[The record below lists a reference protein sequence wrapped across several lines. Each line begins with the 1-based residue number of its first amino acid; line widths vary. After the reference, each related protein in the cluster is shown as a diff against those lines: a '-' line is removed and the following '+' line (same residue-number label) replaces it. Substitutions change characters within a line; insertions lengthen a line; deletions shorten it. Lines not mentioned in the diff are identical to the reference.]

1 MAALGP
7 WPHGSPTPLTPQE
20 RERLA
25 EIEAG
30 LRADPEFTLAP
41 PGDGRPERRIQ
52 RTVAVAI
59 MLIGIAL
66 SVTGAAMAP
75 HSFVVGFIVILT
87 GFITVVAGAVY
98 WFAASDH
105 ANP

>member
-1 MAALGP
+1 MAVLGP
-7 WPHGSPTPLTPQE
+7 WPHGNPMPLTPQE

-30 LRADPEFTLAP
+30 LRADPEFSFQP
-41 PGDGRPERRIQ
+41 VIDGRPDSRIR
-52 RTVAVAI
+52 RTVAVAM

-66 SVTGAAMAP
+66 SVAGAAMAP

-87 GFITVVAGAVY
+87 GFITVVVGAVF
-98 WFAASDH
+98 WFAGGDH
-105 ANP
+105 GNP